1 MWKNPYRP
9 QHEISQS
16 FNDGIV
22 EICKIENS
30 GESGYKPVKRLVP
43 VFTLNYAER
52 KLGIKRYYSGK
63 QNQVEISR
71 VIRVPQPP
79 EEITN
84 QNIAVTEKRTQYRID
99 LVQAVTDVYPPCY
112 DLTLTRITQTEE
124 YPL

>member
-22 EICKIENS
+22 EICKIENN

-43 VFTLNYAER
+43 VFRLNYSER
-52 KLGIKRYYSGK
+52 KLGIKRYYAGK

-99 LVQAVTDVYPPCY
+99 LVQAVTDVYPTCY